1 MKWKREKE
9 KIKEL
14 SFTTCQKLH
23 LGNSLSF
30 KVVKENRTF
39 LLEEASLCERKV
51 LPATAGGQRKRN
63 FQFVG
68 GDLKSIVLLL
78 LLLLG
83 RQIGRWRSGPKK
95 QFRCSVFLWGKEK
108 LVQFCVFFGGK
119 PNRPFPSFSSFR
131 VSGLDER
138 EEDQFLLGPWGRGGA
153 NKGFVAQNPFY
164 SIYPLSS
171 PPLHKMEKA
180 GNAAQKSLRL
190 ERDFPMLRFQAR
202 CTRNRINSK
211 CIKLFKYCLPFS
223 GTRSKSCCRCR
234 GCVGAVGCQSL
245 LSRKR
250 KGREGPRHQHYR
262 IIRIFHLTA
271 SGGKSQFPSP
281 PPPSFPSP
289 CWLA

>member
-83 RQIGRWRSGPKK
+83 RQIGRWRSGPKNN
-95 QFRCSVFLWGKEK
+95 FVAVFS
-108 LVQFCVFFGGK
+108 FGGK
-119 PNRPFPSFSSFR
+119 RSSFSF
-131 VSGLDER
+131 V
-138 EEDQFLLGPWGRGGA
+138 FFWGG
-153 NKGFVAQNPFY
+153 
-164 SIYPLSS
+164 
-171 PPLHKMEKA
+171 
-180 GNAAQKSLRL
+180 SLIG
-190 ERDFPMLRFQAR
+190 RFH
-202 CTRNRINSK
+202 
-211 CIKLFKYCLPFS
+211 P
-223 GTRSKSCCRCR
+223 
-234 GCVGAVGCQSL
+234 SL
-245 LSRKR
+245 LSASVDWTKEKRISSSLDLGGEEGQIRDLSPKIPSTPSILFLLLPSTKWRKR
-250 KGREGPRHQHYR
+250 ATTLKQV
-262 IIRIFHLTA
+262 
-271 SGGKSQFPSP
+271 
-281 PPPSFPSP
+281 
-289 CWLA
+289 